1 MFRVTQTIRNLF
13 LRIEGVFSVAWR
25 NFTNFF
31 RNIFG
36 FFAQLFGLT
45 ETGYFLESEE
55 SQTLKRSET
64 QQKIE
69 SKQDTVSETPADKR
83 RRANAKMDY
92 YLNMARDIKK
102 S

>member
-1 MFRVTQTIRNLF
+1 MFRLTQIIRNLF
-13 LRIEGVFSVAWR
+13 IRVEGVFSVIWR
-25 NFTNFF
+25 SFANFF

-45 ETGYFLESEE
+45 ETGYFLESDEAQ
-55 SQTLKRSET
+55 STKRVEA
-64 QQKIE
+64 QEKIE
-69 SKQDTVSETPADKR
+69 SKQNTVSETPANKR
-83 RRANAKMDY
+83 RSAAKMDY

>member
-1 MFRVTQTIRNLF
+1 MFRLTQIMRNLF
-13 LRIEGVFSVAWR
+13 IRIEGLFSIVWR
-25 NFTNFF
+25 NVANFF
-31 RNIFG
+31 KNIFG

-45 ETGYFLESEE
+45 ETGYFLESD
-55 SQTLKRSET
+55 QAQGTKRIET
-64 QQKIE
+64 QQQIE
-69 SKQDTVSETPADKR
+69 SKPDTVSETPADKR

>member
-1 MFRVTQTIRNLF
+1 MFRLTQIMRNLF
-13 LRIEGVFSVAWR
+13 LRIEGVFSVVWR
-25 NFTNFF
+25 SFANFF
-31 RNIFG
+31 GNIFG

-45 ETGYFLESEE
+45 ETGYFLESDE

-69 SKQDTVSETPADKR
+69 PKQDTVSESPANKR

-102 S
+102 G